1 MNAFV
6 LDAHVHKMLPA
17 EQTTARAG
25 RHEAERG
32 RVPSTA
38 KKTDIK
44 TLERLL
50 NREKK
55 LAESILQRLLGTADR
70 HTVESI
76 VNLGSGSS
84 EDWKPILKATFEVP
98 PIRFPDFARAV
109 VECQEANAMFDP
121 MLSVVGG
128 PGSFS
133 LSM

>member
-1 MNAFV
+1 M
-6 LDAHVHKMLPA
+6 HTCRRMLPA
-17 EQTTARAG
+17 EASPSRAG
-25 RHEAERG
+25 RQDVERG
-32 RVPSTA
+32 RVPSGV

-55 LAESILQRLLGTADR
+55 LAEAILQRLAGAADS
-70 HTVESI
+70 HTVESM
-76 VNLGSGSS
+76 VSLGSGSS
-84 EDWKPILKATFEVP
+84 EDWKPILKAAFEVP
-98 PIRFPDFARAV
+98 PGRFTRFAETV
-109 VECQEANAMFDP
+109 VECEEANAMFEP